1 VNSSVMVNK
10 MQLRGSTEHKQV
22 LLDALDHQHWDDD
35 SQRIV
40 FINQLRVSGYWWEL
54 AQKIAQET
62 RAIANQSYP
71 SNKHY
76 ISDQLAIFAN
86 YPDFISHS
94 IQCLLIG
101 KNPWYLQ
108 TWLKQENLA
117 ADPVVLLQHRIFDL
131 PAIFESLRKSNQLG
145 NLLSFVRP
153 DQLQNLVYSL
163 ASICPVLL
171 RQSFE
176 NNPPNNSTLI
186 NQSAAGWIAEHL
198 SEFSSVVN
206 SEAKRRLLIQL
217 VAGVSAWRFA
227 PQLMNDDQKFKEWFG
242 AVVQIA
248 NKKLYPTLTLPLAG
262 EGTGL
267 SQLQNKTIES
277 EIAHKK
283 EVNDPSFQIS
293 SDSPSPLPRGRLGG
307 GENLLQFFIQQ
318 TGLLFLINFLKVLTP
333 ALIPALSQRER
344 EQLLSINPWV
354 LLYQAFHT
362 LCNRLNCQ
370 TEKPLQEL
378 IICISQLTDEEFYQ
392 QLADFNNSEN
402 QVAEIIE
409 QKLRSMNLWQSDW
422 IYLPAR
428 AEVNQA
434 YINIYLDN
442 SSVNLQLRLAG
453 LDVNP
458 GWIPWLG
465 RVIYFHYG
473 QYPELANRR

>member
-1 VNSSVMVNK
+1 MNSSVMVNK
-10 MQLRGSTEHKQV
+10 MQLRGSTEHKQA

-62 RAIANQSYP
+62 RAITNQSYT
-71 SNKHY
+71 STKHY

-86 YPDFISHS
+86 YPEFISHS

-108 TWLKQENLA
+108 TWLKQENIA

-131 PAIFESLRKSNQLG
+131 PAIFDSLRKSNQLSK
-145 NLLSFVRP
+145 LLSFVRP
-153 DQLQNLVYSL
+153 DQLQDLVYSL
-163 ASICPVLL
+163 ASVCPVLFYKNFEEPL
-171 RQSFE
+171 SNQSSE
-176 NNPPNNSTLI
+176 I
-186 NQSAAGWIAEHL
+186 NQSASQWVAECL
-198 SEFSSVVN
+198 SEFYSVVDFEN
-206 SEAKRRLLIQL
+206 KINLIIQL
-217 VAGVSAWRFA
+217 VSGLSAWRFA
-227 PQLMNDDQKFKEWFG
+227 PQLMNDSKGFRNWFRV
-242 AVVQIA
+242 VVQIV
-248 NKKLYPTLTLPLAG
+248 NQKLYPTLALPLAG
-262 EGTGL
+262 EGTDRANL
-267 SQLQNKTIES
+267 EVDLDDSSLVID
-277 EIAHKK
+277 
-283 EVNDPSFQIS
+283 EVNKKPLLQIG
-293 SDSPSPLPRGRLGG
+293 SDSSSPLPRGRVGG
-307 GENLLQFFIQQ
+307 GEDPQQFFIQQ
-318 TGLLFLINFLKVLTP
+318 TGLLFLINFLKAIAP
-333 ALIPALSQRER
+333 ARQENNS
-344 EQLLSINPWV
+344 SINPWV
-354 LLYQAFHT
+354 LLYHALHIV
-362 LCNRLNCQ
+362 CNKLNCQ
-370 TEKPLQEL
+370 IEKPLQEL
-378 IICISQLTDEEFYQ
+378 IICISQLTDDDFHL

-402 QVAEIIE
+402 QIAEIIE

-422 IYLPAR
+422 IYLAAR

-473 QYPELANRR
+473 HYPELTNRR